1 MIDIRCKVYFN
12 FAVKLSTNMNRISIT
27 FLAILLL
34 AVLSGCGRETAESPL
49 LTLTTNDVE
58 ILYPADSEPL
68 TVSDEVLTFTN
79 RSTGEQITV
88 NKGDDVTLLIGLY
101 DCEYSAKA
109 EVDGVES
116 SIYGSA
122 NSIVV
127 KNSLMFSLQ
136 SYVVTKATDFIIEE
150 IFFAGTLQPTGKSY
164 NGDNYVKLYNPT
176 DHVLYADGVALCESK
191 FTSSQNCTYDPD
203 IRDEAVTVQAV
214 YVVPGSGTEHP
225 VQPGESFIICDAGID
240 HRSANPNSID
250 LSAADM
256 EWYDESSSASNVD
269 IDSETVPNLDKWY
282 CYTASFW
289 ILHKRGLKSYIIAR
303 IPVSKAEYLKDY
315 IYDYEYVIHVAAG
328 DFYMSSSDYKI
339 PNSWVLDGV
348 NCSVVSDHLWNIL
361 PPSID
366 AGWTWCA
373 KTDEDV
379 NKSFHSVRRK
389 MLGLDK
395 NGRRILKDTN
405 NSTNDFNP
413 CVTASLIEEQH
424 GSTDVSGTKATV
436 MTYDG
441 VWSID
446 K

>member
-1 MIDIRCKVYFN
+1 M
-12 FAVKLSTNMNRISIT
+12 
-27 FLAILLL
+27 L
-34 AVLSGCGRETAESPL
+34 AVLAGCGRETAEAPL
-49 LTLTTNDVE
+49 VTLNTNVVE
-58 ILYPADSEPL
+58 IMYPATSERM
-68 TVSDEVLTFTN
+68 TVSDEVLKFTN

-88 NKGDDVTLLIGLY
+88 NKGDDVTLLMGLY

-109 EVDGVES
+109 ELDGVES

-127 KNSLMFSLQ
+127 KNSLAFSLQ
-136 SYVVTKATDFIIEE
+136 SYMVTKATDFIIEE
-150 IFFAGTLQPTGKSY
+150 IFFAGTLQPTGKTY

-176 DHVLYADGVALCESK
+176 DHVLYADGVAFCESK
-191 FTSSQNCTYDPD
+191 FTSSQLCTYDPD
-203 IRDEAVTVQAV
+203 IRNEAVTVQAV
-214 YVVPGSGTEHP
+214 YVVPGSGMEHP
-225 VQPGESFIICDAGID
+225 VQPGESFLICDVGID
-240 HRSANPNSID
+240 HRVSNPNSID

-256 EWYDESSSASNVD
+256 EWYDESSSASNMD

-289 ILHKRGLKSYIIAR
+289 ILHKRGLKSYIRAR

-315 IYDYEYVIHVAAG
+315 IYDYEYIIHVAAG

-395 NGRRILKDTN
+395 YGRRILKDTN

-424 GSTDVSGTKATV
+424 GSTDVNGTKATAV
-436 MTYDG
+436 TYDG
-441 VWSID
+441 VWSIE
-446 K
+446 